1 MKTKEEKKEFLGE
14 IIFKK
19 IEENEIIKSRNIKK
33 EQIGKITGMIIEL
46 PSIHEVIEVI
56 EKEEVLN
63 DRIEEGL
70 KLMQENS
77 DDDDNEEDAEFN

>member
-1 MKTKEEKKEFLGE
+1 MGE

-19 IEENEIIKSRNIKK
+19 IEENEIIKNRNIKK

-46 PSIHEVIEVI
+46 PSIYEVIEVI

-70 KLMQENS
+70 KLIQEIS
-77 DDDDNEEDAEFN
+77 DDDNEEDADNN